1 MKNTIIVIALC
12 LFTFGINV
20 KAQSTIETVLIE
32 VARNNKAILANTQFY
47 ETQKLQYRIG
57 LTPNNPTVEYDYLF
71 GSPVGTGNQTDLTVA
86 QSFDFPTTYIKKN
99 QLANQQIILAEFQ
112 LTSKRQNVLLDAK
125 KVCIELVYLNK
136 LQIQIAQLKQNTQ
149 KLLSNFQTKLNIGEG
164 NILEVNRAQLQLIE
178 IKKQFQENT
187 SAIAQLNQQLTSLN
201 GGNQIIFT
209 DTIYPLL
216 PNIPSFEQLE
226 NEYENADPLRKSLLQ
241 EKLISQKQMEVSIAM
256 WLPKIEAGYHYQG
269 ILGQTYSGIHTG
281 FSIPLWENRNTVKF
295 QKSKMLFA
303 DLELQNHRN
312 EHYYEIKQLYEKYI
326 NLKITL
332 IEYQTIFDTLNNS
345 ALLSKAFSLGQ
356 ISTIEYFMET
366 NYYSTAFKN
375 YLQTEKDYY
384 HAIAELYK
392 YQL

>member
-1 MKNTIIVIALC
+1 MKNTIIVITLC

>member
-1 MKNTIIVIALC
+1 MKNTIIVITLC

-20 KAQSTIETVLIE
+20 KAQSTIETVLVE

>member
-1 MKNTIIVIALC
+1 MKNTIIVITLC

-164 NILEVNRAQLQLIE
+164 NILEVYRAQLQLIE

>member
-1 MKNTIIVIALC
+1 MKNTIIVITLC

-241 EKLISQKQMEVSIAM
+241 ERLISQKQMEVSIAM

-281 FSIPLWENRNTVKF
+281 FSIPLWGNRNTVKF

>member
-1 MKNTIIVIALC
+1 MKNTIIVITLC

-241 EKLISQKQMEVSIAM
+241 ERLISQKQMEVSIAM